1 MLCDEYR
8 MTLEGGLFSIVERSG
23 GRQSLGDQVV
33 SVLNDSRKAFRL
45 QILGLAR
52 TESLSLPKR

>member
-1 MLCDEYR
+1 VLCDEYR
-8 MTLEGGLFSIVERSG
+8 MALERGLFSVIERSG
-23 GRQSLGDQVV
+23 GRQSPGNQVV
-33 SVLNDSRKAFRL
+33 SMFHDSRKAFRL